1 MATASCDRWAGPGT
15 AAIAAASESV
25 RVRLRLVGAAMAP
38 RYVGTIVSDLSL
50 TPTDANWLGD
60 AAIIVIY
67 SAELTR
73 SVCAVDSDWPRIVL
87 RHAAAQAIAKL
98 TCQRRSG

>member
-1 MATASCDRWAGPGT
+1 MATASCYRWEGT
-15 AAIAAASESV
+15 AAIAAASV
-25 RVRLRLVGAAMAP
+25 RLVGAAMAP
-38 RYVGTIVSDLSL
+38 RYVGTIVSDSSL

-87 RHAAAQAIAKL
+87 RHAAAIAKL